1 MAADKLFISLL
12 FEKKRVLNL
21 FRKVIFVRD

>member
-1 MAADKLFISLL
+1 MTADKLFISLL